1 MLGRWGPAE
10 RSCTGWAGLG
20 HHESHLAC
28 VSPASPWPGAALPL
42 SRANRGSLP
51 HSHLAPLPHRCSTV
65 KHDDDVRRTL
75 LTTSPDQRSAGYRS
89 HSDASSLLSRIQS
102 DNTPTLPS
110 PQLPWNPSL
119 AGHADLFGNGRTA
132 QFLNSL
138 EPPDAGTHLP
148 PFVRPLPSKIAP
160 EDVQYLHAKGALTL
174 PSTPLQNG
182 LLQSYVEYVHPYM
195 PLMDLHGFLN
205 IVNRRDGLN
214 GQTSLLLYQA
224 MMFSATAFV
233 DMKYLREA
241 GYATRKAARKAFF
254 QKTRV
259 S

>member
-1 MLGRWGPAE
+1 M
-10 RSCTGWAGLG
+10 
-20 HHESHLAC
+20 
-28 VSPASPWPGAALPL
+28 
-42 SRANRGSLP
+42 
-51 HSHLAPLPHRCSTV
+51 
-65 KHDDDVRRTL
+65 
-75 LTTSPDQRSAGYRS
+75 
-89 HSDASSLLSRIQS
+89 
-102 DNTPTLPS
+102 
-110 PQLPWNPSL
+110 
-119 AGHADLFGNGRTA
+119 
-132 QFLNSL
+132 
-138 EPPDAGTHLP
+138 
-148 PFVRPLPSKIAP
+148 
-160 EDVQYLHAKGALTL
+160 